1 MGSHENLSDL
11 KRSISTSGTTP
22 LFYKRQKTS
31 DNSSPHGIIK
41 DNIIQRGGVPTP
53 TIEDIQ
59 ECSVLLQK
67 MIETFGCDAFSRT
80 FSDLLL
86 SLSVPSESTTE
97 QIQDLVEE
105 EVTVGTRFT
114 LS

>member
-11 KRSISTSGTTP
+11 KR
-22 LFYKRQKTS
+22 
-31 DNSSPHGIIK
+31 SSPHGIIK

-59 ECSVLLQK
+59 ECSVLLEK
-67 MIETFGCDAFSRT
+67 MIEIFDCDASSRT
-80 FSDLLL
+80 FGDLLL

-97 QIQDLVEE
+97 QIQDLVAE
-105 EVTVGTRFT
+105 EVTVGTSLLALDNFLVRIN
-114 LS
+114 